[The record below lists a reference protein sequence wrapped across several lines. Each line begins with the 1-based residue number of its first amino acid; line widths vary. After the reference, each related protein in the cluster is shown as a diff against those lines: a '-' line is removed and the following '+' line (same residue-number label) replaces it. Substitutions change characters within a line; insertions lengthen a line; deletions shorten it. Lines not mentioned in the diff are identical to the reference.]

1 MKQSGGFLLPLFG
14 PLMKTINSMP
24 NSYKKELKNID
35 LKNIDPKNVDNLLA
49 DTGLSITGK
58 KVKKGI
64 SAISVSGITVANNK
78 IKDTIKLIR
87 SLENR
92 GILLKG
98 TTKKVSSQDTG
109 FLNFLRP
116 LMTTDLPLIKDVV
129 TPLAKSALVPLGL
142 TAAAPATD
150 AAIQK
155 KNLWP

>member
-14 PLMKTINSMP
+14 PLMKTNSMA

-87 SLENR
+87 SLEN
-92 GILLKG
+92 
-98 TTKKVSSQDTG
+98 
-109 FLNFLRP
+109 
-116 LMTTDLPLIKDVV
+116 
-129 TPLAKSALVPLGL
+129 
-142 TAAAPATD
+142 
-150 AAIQK
+150 
-155 KNLWP
+155 

>member
-14 PLMKTINSMP
+14 PLMKTNSMA

-155 KNLWP
+155 KNLGP